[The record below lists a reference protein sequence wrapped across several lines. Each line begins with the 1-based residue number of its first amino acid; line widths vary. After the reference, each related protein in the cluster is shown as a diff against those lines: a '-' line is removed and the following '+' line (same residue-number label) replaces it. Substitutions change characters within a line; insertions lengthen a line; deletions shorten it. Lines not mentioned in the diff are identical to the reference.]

1 MNRLIKFTNKNN
13 LNIEMGIYPP
23 YLLTKFE
30 ESTDVQIYSSKGMLQ
45 QGTSYINNTLDIKDI
60 TLEFVVRAETQE
72 ELLNYQRIINKT
84 FNPTLGEGTLC
95 YKDISKEWIINCVVN
110 KLPVYQRLNDVNYK
124 CLISLT
130 ASIPF
135 WREIVEHKANIA
147 MWQGAFHFPLII
159 PEGQGIHMGV
169 RQPSLIVNIEN
180 IGDVESG
187 MIIEFKA
194 LGTLK
199 KPSLFNVNTREMI
212 KINTDM
218 VAGEI
223 IRINTNIGNKKVT
236 RILDNAEI
244 DFVHKIDLDSTFLKL
259 EVGDNLFRYDAE
271 ENINNLEVNIYYNPN
286 YLEV

>member
-13 LNIEMGIYPP
+13 LNIEIGIYPP

-30 ESTDVQIYSSKGMLQ
+30 ESTNVQIYSSKGMLQ

-60 TLEFVVRAETQE
+60 
-72 ELLNYQRIINKT
+72 
-84 FNPTLGEGTLC
+84 TLGEGTLC

-135 WREIVEHKANIA
+135 WREIVEHNPNIA